1 MAETKIARRYAKS
14 LLGLARERNMSDKV
28 YADMELIAATCA
40 ASRELVTL
48 LRNPIVQGDKKEA
61 VIKALFG
68 SKIDAVTNGF
78 LTIVIR
84 KGRESY
90 LDGIA
95 SEYVKIHKEEQG
107 IVSAVVTTSTKM
119 DDNMRNSILAI
130 VKGMKGDKVELTEKV
145 DADLIGG
152 FVLRVGDQ
160 QHDASVSRKLRQLKN
175 EFDDNLYIREY

>member
-28 YADMELIAATCA
+28 FTDMELIAATCA
-40 ASRELVTL
+40 TSRELVTL

-95 SEYVKIHKEEQG
+95 AEYVKIHKEEQG

-119 DDNMRNSILAI
+119 DENMRASILAI